1 MFENSI
7 DNKST
12 YTNAE
17 GYELLD
23 LGESIFEDKFI
34 YNGMGYTFNKVP
46 KNMEMRPDLAA
57 ISVYNDI
64 NYTELLLKYNNI
76 QNPFTLYED
85 ELLIIPSS
93 TQITKHVGT
102 PVSETITTQD
112 ALIRNYHAYV
122 DKNKLPNTVGS
133 EKNSTTISKA
143 NDQSNL
149 TRSSANEKLSGNTA
163 TRFKE
168 ANMAPVGSTPIK
180 EVNGRLY
187 FGANSGIK
195 CAADGVTTADYFKE
209 VIKNS
214 IDNS

>member
-1 MFENSI
+1 MFENTI
-7 DNKST
+7 DKKST
-12 YTNAE
+12 YKTTD
-17 GYELLD
+17 GTELLD

-34 YNGMGYTFNKVP
+34 YNGIGYTFCKVP
-46 KNMEMRPDLAA
+46 ENMEMRPDLAA
-57 ISVYNDI
+57 ISAYNDV

-93 TQITKHVGT
+93 TQIEKHVGT
-102 PVSETITTQD
+102 PVSEVNNKQD
-112 ALIRNYHAYV
+112 ALIRNYHQYV

-133 EKNSTTISKA
+133 EKNNTSIK
-143 NDQSNL
+143 QSNNL
-149 TRSSANEKLSGNTA
+149 TGNTA

-168 ANMAPVGSTPIK
+168 ANLAPVGSTPIK

-195 CAADGVTTADYFKE
+195 CAADGITTADYFKE

-214 IDNS
+214 IDNE

>member
-12 YTNAE
+12 YLNSD
-17 GYELLD
+17 GDELMD

-34 YNGMGYTFNKVP
+34 YSGVGYTFNKVP

-85 ELLIIPSS
+85 ELLVVPSS
-93 TQITKHVGT
+93 TQIEKHVGT
-102 PVSETITTQD
+102 LLSITNTTED
-112 ALIRNYHAYV
+112 ALIRNYHEYV

-133 EKNSTTISKA
+133 EKNSTSITKTTSQTK
-143 NDQSNL
+143 L
-149 TRSSANEKLSGNTA
+149 TGNTA

-168 ANMAPVGSTPIK
+168 ANIAPVGSTPIK

-195 CAADGVTTADYFKE
+195 CAADGITTADYFKE

-214 IDNS
+214 IDSE